1 MKKIKVAIA
10 GATGFVG
17 LELLKILT
25 KHPNVDI
32 LYLYSQS
39 KLKKSINFYSK
50 DFKFK
55 KKLPIVSIMKNQELK
70 NIDVIFTALP
80 HGEAH
85 LISKKIRSNSVLID
99 LSADFRIDNKT
110 IFEKWYKLPHQAT
123 NEQKK
128 SIYGLSEI
136 NRSLIK
142 KSNFIACPGCYPTS
156 ILLPLLPLVKNKLI
170 NTNSIKADS
179 KSGYSGAGKKTTDK
193 KLYPNINEN
202 ISIYGVGQHRH
213 MPEIDQELSK
223 SSKKKIKISFT
234 PHLIPTFRGIL
245 STIYL
250 DLPKGIKIKKVK
262 DCLLNFY
269 KKEKF
274 VNVVNSKEMINTNR
288 VLNTNNC
295 NIAVYQ
301 TRFDS
306 QIIIA
311 SSLDNLIK
319 GAAGQAVQN
328 FNIRFGF
335 KETLSLV

>member
-1 MKKIKVAIA
+1 
-10 GATGFVG
+10 
-17 LELLKILT
+17 
-25 KHPNVDI
+25 
-32 LYLYSQS
+32 
-39 KLKKSINFYSK
+39 
-50 DFKFK
+50 
-55 KKLPIVSIMKNQELK
+55 
-70 NIDVIFTALP
+70 
-80 HGEAH
+80 
-85 LISKKIRSNSVLID
+85 
-99 LSADFRIDNKT
+99 
-110 IFEKWYKLPHQAT
+110 
-123 NEQKK
+123 
-128 SIYGLSEI
+128 
-136 NRSLIK
+136 
-142 KSNFIACPGCYPTS
+142 
-156 ILLPLLPLVKNKLI
+156 
-170 NTNSIKADS
+170 
-179 KSGYSGAGKKTTDK
+179 
-193 KLYPNINEN
+193 
-202 ISIYGVGQHRH
+202 

-274 VNVVNSKEMINTNR
+274 VNIVNSKEMINTNR

>member
-1 MKKIKVAIA
+1 
-10 GATGFVG
+10 
-17 LELLKILT
+17 
-25 KHPNVDI
+25 
-32 LYLYSQS
+32 
-39 KLKKSINFYSK
+39 
-50 DFKFK
+50 
-55 KKLPIVSIMKNQELK
+55 
-70 NIDVIFTALP
+70 
-80 HGEAH
+80 
-85 LISKKIRSNSVLID
+85 
-99 LSADFRIDNKT
+99 
-110 IFEKWYKLPHQAT
+110 
-123 NEQKK
+123 
-128 SIYGLSEI
+128 
-136 NRSLIK
+136 
-142 KSNFIACPGCYPTS
+142 
-156 ILLPLLPLVKNKLI
+156 
-170 NTNSIKADS
+170 
-179 KSGYSGAGKKTTDK
+179 
-193 KLYPNINEN
+193 
-202 ISIYGVGQHRH
+202 

>member
-1 MKKIKVAIA
+1 M
-10 GATGFVG
+10 GA
-17 LELLKILT
+17 
-25 KHPNVDI
+25 
-32 LYLYSQS
+32 
-39 KLKKSINFYSK
+39 
-50 DFKFK
+50 
-55 KKLPIVSIMKNQELK
+55 
-70 NIDVIFTALP
+70 
-80 HGEAH
+80 
-85 LISKKIRSNSVLID
+85 SV
-99 LSADFRIDNKT
+99 
-110 IFEKWYKLPHQAT
+110 W
-123 NEQKK
+123 
-128 SIYGLSEI
+128 
-136 NRSLIK
+136 
-142 KSNFIACPGCYPTS
+142 
-156 ILLPLLPLVKNKLI
+156 
-170 NTNSIKADS
+170 
-179 KSGYSGAGKKTTDK
+179 
-193 KLYPNINEN
+193 
-202 ISIYGVGQHRH
+202 
-213 MPEIDQELSK
+213 
-223 SSKKKIKISFT
+223 
-234 PHLIPTFRGIL
+234 IL